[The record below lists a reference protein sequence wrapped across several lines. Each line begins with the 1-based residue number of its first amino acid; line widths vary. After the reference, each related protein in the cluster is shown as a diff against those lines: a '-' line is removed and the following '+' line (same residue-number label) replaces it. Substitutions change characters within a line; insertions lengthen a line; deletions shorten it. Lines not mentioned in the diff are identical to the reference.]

1 MIRRQARWL
10 LPLFLLASFIY
21 VEGQSEL
28 PDEIFSRTLLVRSGN
43 ELATAFMFDQGGHM
57 YLVTTRHVC
66 KSLPLKNAV
75 IQVWHGSWIE
85 LKTVRTI
92 FPSVADV
99 DLAILETN
107 DQVGRPYKVVK
118 SAEVLTTGQKVWYM
132 GWLAPIQHSAVAGMP
147 HTSRPLFPEIPMVKI
162 GTISAIDP
170 TQADSYQ
177 IHFDG
182 SVYNNRIATGP
193 VVYWSSSHRNFE
205 VLGVIKRN
213 ERDFVSSSINGNP
226 PQEIVK
232 SDTLKAYSFDVVVDT
247 IKGDPQP

>member
-1 MIRRQARWL
+1 MIRRRARWL
-10 LPLFLLASFIY
+10 LPIFLLASFTY
-21 VEGQSEL
+21 VEGQYEL

-43 ELATAFMFDQGGHM
+43 ELATAFKFDHGGHM
-57 YLVTTRHVC
+57 YLVTTRHLC

-75 IQVWHGSWIE
+75 LQVWHGSWIE

-99 DLAILETN
+99 DLAVLETN
-107 DQVGRPYKVVK
+107 EQIGRPYKVVK

-132 GWLAPIQHSAVAGMP
+132 GWLAPTPHPTVAKVP
-147 HTSRPLFPEIPMVKI
+147 HTSRPLFPEIPMVNL
-162 GTISAIDP
+162 GAISAIDA

-182 SVYNNRIATGP
+182 SA
-193 VVYWSSSHRNFE
+193 
-205 VLGVIKRN
+205 
-213 ERDFVSSSINGNP
+213 